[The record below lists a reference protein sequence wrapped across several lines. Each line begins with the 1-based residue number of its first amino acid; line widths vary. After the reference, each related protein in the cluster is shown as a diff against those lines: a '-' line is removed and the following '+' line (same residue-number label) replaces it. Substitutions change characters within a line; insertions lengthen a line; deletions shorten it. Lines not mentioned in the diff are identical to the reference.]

1 MVRVY
6 HPVMAAKMGATLD
19 HISGGRWAVNIV
31 PGWFGEEF
39 EQFGLEMGDRK
50 ARYRMAAEWT
60 MLVKRLWTETEQ
72 FDYDG
77 EFFSLKGAIS
87 APKPVQSPRP
97 LLMNAGQSE
106 EGLDFAVNNVDMVF
120 VSMMNEEAL
129 KGNIATVKGNA
140 AKLNKQMS
148 VWANLDVICKSTEQ
162 EARDFADA
170 WMEAADDVAVDKFVG
185 LMAGGDAGTHK
196 DLMANPKIR
205 HAMALSGG
213 NPTVIGT
220 PEMLVNEFQRLSD
233 LGMDGLT
240 LTWHQYP
247 EGLNQFVSDV
257 MPLMVEAG
265 LRAE

>member
-1 MVRVY
+1 M
-6 HPVMAAKMGATLD
+6 
-19 HISGGRWAVNIV
+19 
-31 PGWFGEEF
+31 FGI
-39 EQFGLEMGDRK
+39 QMGDRK
-50 ARYRMAAEWT
+50 ARYRLAAEWT

-120 VSMMNEEAL
+120 VSLLGEEVL
-129 KGNIATVKGNA
+129 KANIATVKGKA
-140 AKLNKQMS
+140 ANLGKPVS
-148 VWANLDVICKSTEQ
+148 VWANIDVICKSTEQ

-170 WMEAADDVAVDKFVG
+170 WMEAADDVAVDRFLG

-196 DLMANPKIR
+196 DLVVNPEIR
-205 HAMALSGG
+205 NALVLGG
-213 NPTVIGT
+213 GGPTVVGT
-220 PEMLVNEFQRLSD
+220 PEMLVEEFQRLSD

-247 EGLNQFVSDV
+247 EGLDQFVSDV
-257 MPLMVEAG
+257 MPLMREAG
-265 LRAE
+265 LRAT